1 MFSSVNPFMAVVEK
15 AAEKA
20 RDERRPA
27 AGDNPFLGAQEKVS
41 KQVVGALD
49 AWRDSQEALSEAI
62 FLAVYGSPAL
72 QAAVGIDP
80 SSAPSRKLEMS
91 PQHRELLQKRIA
103 ELKSQIS
110 QGGLREAVIRGLL
123 YVGMTRGMVDER
135 SLEALRRAR
144 RSDSGPRMTV
154 AEFKAMVREQ
164 FFMLLLD
171 QDAALA
177 AIPKL
182 LPKGGEKRREAF
194 AVIREVLSASARIS
208 GETAKRLDE
217 VGRLFGIDP
226 GEMPEDR
233 AVPFNPKA
241 RAS

>member
-1 MFSSVNPFMAVVEK
+1 VEET
-15 AAEKA
+15 AEKA
-20 RDERRPA
+20 RDERKPA
-27 AGDNPFLGAQEKVS
+27 AVDNPFLGPQEKVS
-41 KQVVGALD
+41 KQIVGTLD

-80 SSAPSRKLEMS
+80 NSMPSRKQEMS
-91 PQHRELLQKRIA
+91 PQHRELLQARIA
-103 ELKSQIS
+103 ELKSRIS

-144 RSDSGPRMTV
+144 GSGGGPRMTLT
-154 AEFKAMVREQ
+154 EFKAMVREQ

-171 QDAALA
+171 RDAALA
-177 AIPKL
+177 TIPKL
-182 LPKGGEKRREAF
+182 LPESEEKRRAAF
-194 AVIREVLSASARIS
+194 AVIREVLSASAKIS
-208 GETAKRLDE
+208 GETAKRLNE
-217 VGRLFGIDP
+217 IGRLFGIDA
-226 GEMPEDR
+226 GEMPESR
-233 AVPFNPKA
+233 PQA